1 MTRRG
6 HTVLTAA
13 VLIRHRSQPRSQNA
27 AGHAAAAAPQDQ
39 EASAV
44 KAVFHLDLTLMEEDC
59 LPVSEPVLV
68 QHMLDDLEPVGLPQP
83 RYATAP
89 RATQRRRRRGRPS

>member
-6 HTVLTAA
+6 HTVLTSA
-13 VLIRHRSQPRSQNA
+13 VLFRHRSQPRSQNA
-27 AGHAAAAAPQDQ
+27 AGHAATPQDQ

-83 RYATAP
+83 RYATA
-89 RATQRRRRRGRPS
+89 T